1 MKETISLIKND
12 RILSRFYLASFVLI
26 IFTIIYVLIVYRNL
40 PPLIPLYNQLPW
52 GDQRLGSTIEVFIP
66 DLTVVIITIFNL
78 LISGFIYNKSPLISR
93 MLSVTSFLIA
103 FLTFLFIFRT
113 TQIVL

>member
-1 MKETISLIKND
+1 MKEIINLIRND
-12 RILSRFYLASFVLI
+12 RILSRFYFTSFGLI
-26 IFTIIYVLIVYRNL
+26 FITISYIVFVYRNL

-52 GDQRLGSTIEVFIP
+52 GSERLGSRIEIFIP
-66 DLTVVIITIFNL
+66 DLVVVFISILNLIISTVVYKN
-78 LISGFIYNKSPLISR
+78 SPLISR

-103 FLTFLFIFRT
+103 LLTFLFIFRT